1 MNYPIAAI
9 SVAALLLIPVVA
21 PTYFVHIATFIAIYT
36 LPVIGLGFLT
46 GFTNRISLAQGAVFG
61 VGAYVTALLTTK
73 YGWSPVEAFLP
84 SVAGAVLVATVLGAP
99 AMRLAGLYFV
109 MATIAIHQIVWIVL
123 MNWIELTNGPQG
135 VRSIPP
141 LSIGSLSLETPQT
154 YFYAALACALASFV
168 LAGRIVSSRLGLH
181 LRALSEDELAASM
194 SGVKVFRAKIIALAL
209 SAAWAGV
216 GGFLYA
222 HYMRFIHPEMFTLEP
237 SILFLTM
244 AMFGGYRSLIGMVI
258 ATAVLESATEYL
270 RPFGEY
276 RMIAY
281 GMILLFGM
289 MFFPKGILTLGPTF
303 KGWLARWQ
311 SVGARS

>member
-1 MNYPIAAI
+1 MRFPMAIAG
-9 SVAALLLIPVVA
+9 VVALLVAPAVA
-21 PTYFVHIATFIAIYT
+21 PTYIVHIATFVAIYT
-36 LPVIGLGFLT
+36 LPVIGLGFLS
-46 GFTNRISLAQGAVFG
+46 GFTNRISLAQGAIFG
-61 VGAYVTALLTTK
+61 IGAYVTGLLTTK
-73 YGWSPVEAFLP
+73 YGWSPAAAFLP

-141 LSIGSLSLETPQT
+141 LSIGSLTLEAAPS
-154 YFYAALACALASFV
+154 YFYAAFACALVSFV
-168 LAGRIVSSRLGLH
+168 LARRIVASRFGLK
-181 LRALSEDELAASM
+181 LRALSDDELAASM
-194 SGVKVFRAKIIALAL
+194 SGVPVHSAKVVALAL

-222 HYMRFIHPEMFTLEP
+222 HYMRFIHPDMFTLEP

-244 AMFGGYRSLIGMVI
+244 AMFGGYRSLIGMII

-270 RPFGEY
+270 RPFGEF

-281 GMILLFGM
+281 GMILLLGM
-289 MFFPKGILTLGPTF
+289 MFFPKGIMTLGP
-303 KGWLARWQ
+303 GLRNWIGRLHSA
-311 SVGARS
+311 GARG

>member
-1 MNYPIAAI
+1 MRFPMAIAG
-9 SVAALLLIPVVA
+9 VVALLVAPAVA
-21 PTYFVHIATFIAIYT
+21 PTYIVHIATFVAIYT
-36 LPVIGLGFLT
+36 LPVIGLGFLS
-46 GFTNRISLAQGAVFG
+46 GFTNRISLAQGAIFG
-61 VGAYVTALLTTK
+61 IGAYVTGLLTTK
-73 YGWSPVEAFLP
+73 YGWSPTAAFLP

-141 LSIGSLSLETPQT
+141 LSIGSLTLEAAPS
-154 YFYAALACALASFV
+154 YFYAAFACALVSFV
-168 LAGRIVSSRLGLH
+168 LARRIVASRFGLK
-181 LRALSEDELAASM
+181 LRALSDDELAASM
-194 SGVKVFRAKIIALAL
+194 SGVPVHSAKVVALAL

-222 HYMRFIHPEMFTLEP
+222 HYMRFIHPDMFTLEP

-244 AMFGGYRSLIGMVI
+244 AMFGGYRSLIGMII

-270 RPFGEY
+270 RPFGEF

-281 GMILLFGM
+281 GMILLLGM
-289 MFFPKGILTLGPTF
+289 MFFPKGIMTLGP
-303 KGWLARWQ
+303 GLRNWIGRLHSA
-311 SVGARS
+311 GARG

>member
-1 MNYPIAAI
+1 MRFPMAIAG
-9 SVAALLLIPVVA
+9 VVALLVAPAVA
-21 PTYFVHIATFIAIYT
+21 PTYIVHIATFVAIYT
-36 LPVIGLGFLT
+36 LPVIGLGFLS
-46 GFTNRISLAQGAVFG
+46 GFTNRISLTQGAIFG
-61 VGAYVTALLTTK
+61 IGAYVTGLLTTK
-73 YGWSPVEAFLP
+73 YGWSPTAAFLP
-84 SVAGAVLVATVLGAP
+84 SVAGAVLFATVLGAP

-141 LSIGSLSLETPQT
+141 LSIGSLTLEAAPS
-154 YFYAALACALASFV
+154 YFYAAFACALVSFV
-168 LAGRIVSSRLGLH
+168 LARRIVASRFGLK
-181 LRALSEDELAASM
+181 LRALSDDELAASM
-194 SGVKVFRAKIIALAL
+194 SGVPVHSAKVVALAL

-222 HYMRFIHPEMFTLEP
+222 HYMRFIHPDMFSLEP

-244 AMFGGYRSLIGMVI
+244 AMFGGYRSLIGMII

-270 RPFGEY
+270 RPFGEF

-281 GMILLFGM
+281 GMILLLGM
-289 MFFPKGILTLGPTF
+289 MFFPKGIMTLGP
-303 KGWLARWQ
+303 GLRNWIGRLHSA
-311 SVGARS
+311 GARG